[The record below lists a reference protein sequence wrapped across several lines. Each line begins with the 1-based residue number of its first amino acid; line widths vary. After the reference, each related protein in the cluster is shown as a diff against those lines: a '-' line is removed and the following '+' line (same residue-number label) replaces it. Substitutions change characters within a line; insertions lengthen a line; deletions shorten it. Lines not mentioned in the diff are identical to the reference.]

1 MARDKGVERAS
12 FLHLFQHTAD
22 KSQGRLYCAH
32 TFRASST
39 IILTSRAS
47 STVLPRQDAGLFLA
61 LQQVRDS
68 SPALVT
74 PEPALL
80 PIIGGKKQRGEGFAP
95 LPMPP
100 HSRQVARASS
110 SMLTLFQPAHH
121 PATRVCSSV
130 QGLFSCLSQV
140 VRTKGRR
147 MYLSILCTTTQQTGS
162 RTSSPMI
169 MPSGLAHSQ
178 PLRPWPALLYLV
190 QIRYRAV
197 LMSDSPDQGH
207 SPRLWW

>member
-68 SPALVT
+68 SALVT

-80 PIIGGKKQRGEGFAP
+80 PIIGGKEQRGEGLAP

-110 SMLTLFQPAHH
+110 SMLTLFRPAHH
-121 PATRVCSSV
+121 PATRVCSPPCYPS
-130 QGLFSCLSQV
+130 LLICASQV
-140 VRTKGRR
+140 RCKAC
-147 MYLSILCTTTQQTGS
+147 S
-162 RTSSPMI
+162 
-169 MPSGLAHSQ
+169 LACH
-178 PLRPWPALLYLV
+178 RW
-190 QIRYRAV
+190 
-197 LMSDSPDQGH
+197 
-207 SPRLWW
+207 